1 MRQFLLLCSL
11 CLLGCGDSS
20 PSTGVLAPRLQAGEA
35 SPIWLWPARPEAGFS
50 ESLRVHLLG
59 AAPERI
65 ETLQFRAGDRQW
77 NELRADVATG
87 SAGLTLHCTAA
98 GDAVVAAS
106 ELGGR
111 RFAKALFAVRDAG
124 GSLPAPSAAASKRIG
139 QAFEIV
145 PMLDPRTLGAGDQLP
160 LRLRCDPGPLPPCTV
175 VAFWRSGGGEP
186 QEAQRATPSADGS
199 VVLTLAAAGDWFVLA
214 AAGDQ
219 QATLA
224 FTSGGGR

>member
-1 MRQFLLLCSL
+1 
-11 CLLGCGDSS
+11 
-20 PSTGVLAPRLQAGEA
+20 VLVPRLHAGEA
-35 SPIWLWPARPEAGFS
+35 SPIWLWPARPEAGLA

-59 AAPERI
+59 AVPERI

-77 NELRADVATG
+77 NELRADLATG
-87 SAGLTLHCTAA
+87 SPGLTLDCAAA

-111 RFAKALFAVRDAG
+111 RFAKALLAIRDAA
-124 GSLPAPSAAASKRIG
+124 GSLPAPSAVASKRIG

-145 PMLDPRTLGAGDQLP
+145 PLLDPRTLWAGDQLP
-160 LRLRCDPGPLPPCTV
+160 LRVRCDPGPLPPCAV
-175 VAFWRSGGGEP
+175 VSFWRSGDGEP
-186 QEAQRATPSADGS
+186 QEAQRATTGPDGS
-199 VVLTLAAAGDWFVLA
+199 LVLTIAAVGDWFVLA

-224 FTSGGGR
+224 FTSGGRR